1 VKKIT
6 SRAAFFLMLGW
17 VWTVQAQTS
26 SGTLQ
31 GHIVDASKALV
42 GGAHI
47 TLTEQQTAQTR
58 KGTSDGSGYFEF
70 RALPIGIYT
79 LEVEAP
85 GFAKEIETGIHLD
98 VAETESIDVSLRAAG
113 KAETITV
120 QSGETML
127 QVSDPSLS
135 SVIDQRRVLD
145 LPINGR
151 NVLQLTSLAPG
162 VVTSAKGSATERQ
175 ANYGP
180 GFAVGG
186 QRDNTNIVLVD
197 GIEISGMELNN
208 YPLAIPSL
216 DDIQEFRVQTSNY
229 SAEFGGNSGAIINI
243 ATRRGTN
250 AIHGTLFE
258 FLRNQDFDARNYF
271 STRVSLLKRNQFGA
285 VVGGPL
291 TIPKLYSG
299 HDRTFWLM
307 SYEGT
312 RQNSANPTTAI
323 VPTAA
328 ERSGDFSNSG
338 TVIVDPYTKIPYP
351 KDVVPENLI
360 SPVGLALL
368 NLYPLPNATNPA
380 ANYNGSP
387 RQELNNDV
395 FSGRLDQTLSQ
406 RDSLFGRFTINQPY
420 TVSPGAGAAFSG
432 YNQVQHDWNLQ
443 AVIGNTAV
451 FTPHIVNE
459 TNLGFVR
466 FTRKRG
472 SQAANT
478 QNYVQQ
484 LGIQGL
490 TPPSYAWAAPQVS
503 PLGLTSVGYGSGNA
517 VFNWA
522 SQSMQL
528 IDNLSI
534 QRGHHTIKVGFTINK
549 KILDSTQFGAPNGVY
564 TFSGMFSAQDPVHTT
579 TSANGIADLL
589 LGYPSAY
596 TVQTGPYVQ
605 DFHYATLG
613 FYGQD
618 DWMVTPNFTISAGL
632 RWEYF
637 GKPADAHNRI
647 ATFDLTT
654 GKQVVAGTSGLPLA
668 LVDQQYHN
676 FSPRVGFGW
685 RPYGNERTSLRGS
698 YGLFYTPEVINTFR
712 NLGFQNPFGTTYTL
726 SIRPANPNAP
736 LPVFTVQSPLA
747 NANPSVS
754 FATVLGINP
763 HFRDGNVGA
772 WNLTMEQMLART
784 VMLEIAYVGSKST
797 HLSSE
802 LNYNQTNPYPPQPP
816 NFVQNF
822 PYPAFGT
829 VNYFD
834 SNGAGSYNALQ
845 VRLEKRYSKG
855 LTILGSYTWNKNLT
869 NIDQSSVGSSAAPG
883 NAYAPQVIFPL
894 GLNKGFAV
902 GGRPQ
907 EATVSGLY
915 EIPLLTT
922 TNGMI
927 DRLFGHWEVGVDS
940 TFTSGAWLTP
950 SSYGVSYVGTRANL
964 TGNPNLPRGQRT
976 IQRWFDVSKVQNP
989 APGQL
994 GNSRKGT
1001 IMGSGTNLTNLVLLK
1016 NFPLTEQK
1024 RLELRGEFFNVFNHT
1039 QFDDPYTFPG
1049 NNPQAG
1055 KVTSASDYGYA
1066 QTERIIQLGLKCY
1079 F

>member
-1 VKKIT
+1 MKKIT
-6 SRAAFFLMLGW
+6 TWTSFFLMLGCA
-17 VWTVQAQTS
+17 WTLPAQTS
-26 SGTLQ
+26 TGTVQ
-31 GHIVDASKALV
+31 GHVVDASNALV
-42 GGAHI
+42 GGAHV

-58 KGTSDGSGYFEF
+58 SQTSDASGFFEF
-70 RALPIGIYT
+70 RALPIGIYSIQ
-79 LEVEAP
+79 VESP
-85 GFAKEIETGIHLD
+85 GFAKEVVTGITLD
-98 VAETESIDVSLRAAG
+98 VAETKTIQVPLRATAQ
-113 KAETITV
+113 AETVTV
-120 QSGETML
+120 QSDAAML
-127 QVSDPSLS
+127 QVADPSLS
-135 SVIDQRRVLD
+135 SVMDQRRVTE

-151 NVLQLTSLAPG
+151 NALQLTSLAPG

-175 ANYGP
+175 GNYGP
-180 GFAVGG
+180 GFSVGG

-250 AIHGTLFE
+250 SIHGTLFE

-271 STRVSLLKRNQFGA
+271 SPTVSLLKRNQFGA
-285 VVGGPL
+285 IVGGPL

-299 HDRTFWLM
+299 RDRTFWLM

-312 RQNSANPTTAI
+312 RQNSSTPSTAI

-328 ERSGDFSNSG
+328 ERGGDFSNTG
-338 TVIVDPYTKIPYP
+338 TVIADPYTKVPYANNIIPA
-351 KDVVPENLI
+351 NLLN
-360 SPVGLALL
+360 PVGQALL
-368 NLYPLPNATNPA
+368 DLYPTPTGSNPA
-380 ANYNGSP
+380 ANFTGSP
-387 RQELNNDV
+387 RQEVTNDV
-395 FSGRLDQTLSQ
+395 FSGRLDQTISQ
-406 RDSLFGRFTINQPY
+406 RDSVFGRFTINQPF
-420 TVSPGAGAAFSG
+420 TVSPGAGIAFSG
-432 YNQVQHDWNLQ
+432 YNQEQHDWNLQ

-466 FTRKRG
+466 FTRRRG
-472 SQAANT
+472 SQAANVN
-478 QNYVQQ
+478 NYVEE

-490 TPPSYAWAAPQVS
+490 AVPPYAWAAPQVS

-517 VFNWA
+517 VFNWD

-528 IDNLSI
+528 VDNLSI
-534 QRGHHTIKVGFTINK
+534 QRGHHTIKTGFTINK
-549 KILDSTQFGAPNGVY
+549 KLLGSTQYGAPNGVY
-564 TFSGMFSAQDPVHTT
+564 TFSGMFSAQDPVHKT
-579 TSANGIADLL
+579 TSANAIADLL

-605 DFHYATLG
+605 DFHYADLG
-613 FYGQD
+613 VYVQD
-618 DWMVTPNFTISAGL
+618 DWTLSPNFTISAGV

-637 GKPADAHNRI
+637 GKPADAHNQI
-647 ATFDLTT
+647 ATFNLTT
-654 GKQVVAGTSGLPLA
+654 GNQVVAGQGGLPRA
-668 LVDQQYHN
+668 LVYQQYRD
-676 FSPRVGFGW
+676 FSPRIGFGW
-685 RPYGNERTSLRGS
+685 RPYGNARTSLRGA

-712 NLGFQNPFGTTYTL
+712 NLGFQNPFGTTYSL
-726 SIRPANPNAP
+726 SIRPANPNKP

-747 NANPSVS
+747 NTNPSVS
-754 FATVLGINP
+754 YATVLGINP
-763 HFRDGNVGA
+763 NFRDGNVSA
-772 WNLTMEQMLART
+772 WNLTLEQMLANN
-784 VMLEIAYVGSKST
+784 VLLEIAYVGSKST

-816 NFVQNF
+816 NFAQKF
-822 PYPAFGT
+822 PYPTFGT

-834 SNGAGSYNALQ
+834 SNGAGNYNALQ
-845 VRLEKRYSKG
+845 VRLQKRYSNG
-855 LTILGSYTWNKNLT
+855 LTFLGSYTWNKNLT
-869 NIDQSSVGSSAAPG
+869 NIDQSSVGASNSPG
-883 NAYAPQVIFPL
+883 NAYAPQVISPL

-907 EATVSGLY
+907 EATISGLY
-915 EIPLLTT
+915 EFPLLSKQKS
-922 TNGMI
+922 I
-927 DRLFGHWEVGVDS
+927 FDLLLGHWEVGVDS
-940 TFTSGAWLTP
+940 TFASGSWLTP
-950 SSYGVSYVGTRANL
+950 SSYGVSYTGSRANL
-964 TGNPNLPRGQRT
+964 TGNPNLPRSQRT

-989 APGQL
+989 LPGQL
-994 GNSRKGT
+994 GNSSKGT

-1016 NFPLTEQK
+1016 NFPFAESR

-1039 QFDDPYTFPG
+1039 QFDDPYAYPG

-1055 KVTSASDYGYA
+1055 KITSASDYGYA